1 MLVEDSMKRII
12 LFFCIL
18 LISGILFA
26 SGRTDVTEW
35 GTVESMYKS
44 VEKEL
49 GHDMEKHE
57 QTIIDTTYLY
67 YYGKCDGKWTREKWD
82 VALEKAVEMCRN
94 NVAITAAKTGIFG
107 EKLLKTLAVTT
118 EDAVSG
124 FNNWINSGSK
134 KFEERH
140 NP

>member
-1 MLVEDSMKRII
+1 MLS
-12 LFFCIL
+12 
-18 LISGILFA
+18 ISGHLFA
-26 SGRTDVTEW
+26 SGQTDDTEW

-57 QTIIDTTYLY
+57 QAIIDTTYLY
-67 YYGKCDGKWTREKWD
+67 YYSKCDGKWTRENWS
-82 VALEKAVEMCRN
+82 VALDKAVEICRN
-94 NVAITAAKTGIFG
+94 KIAIAAAKAGIFG
-107 EKLLKTLAVTT
+107 EKLLKTLVVTT
-118 EDAVSG
+118 EDAVSS
-124 FNNWINSGSK
+124 FNNWINTGSK